1 MPVLKILPHSED
13 ASNNHNPMQVFAL
26 FARYIFYTDRHF
38 LLPYTGV
45 LTEFWPTGSFGIQE
59 VDLSVRRSAIASLK
73 WSEGSGLWSRK
84 LSVVNRC
91 KFRLIGRLA
100 SICTILPEWILMI
113 LIYDTNQTS
122 TLPPFPLL
130 HGYLSYL
137 ENPCFEGD
145 PLIQYI
151 DRSGFASQP
160 YPYPNITLHE
170 IQDPTVS
177 SHSVEWTLFNIFTQG
192 GGNSGINP
200 LETDGSWTFDSILL
214 DMFYQLPCCDLETW
228 VFNRF
233 TSL

>member
-1 MPVLKILPHSED
+1 
-13 ASNNHNPMQVFAL
+13 
-26 FARYIFYTDRHF
+26 
-38 LLPYTGV
+38 
-45 LTEFWPTGSFGIQE
+45 
-59 VDLSVRRSAIASLK
+59 
-73 WSEGSGLWSRK
+73 
-84 LSVVNRC
+84 
-91 KFRLIGRLA
+91 
-100 SICTILPEWILMI
+100 MI
-113 LIYDTNQTS
+113 HIYDTNSNQTS

-151 DRSGFASQP
+151 DRSGFAGQP

-170 IQDPTVS
+170 IQDPTIS

-214 DMFYQLPCCDLETW
+214 DMFYQLPCCDLET
-228 VFNRF
+228 
-233 TSL
+233 